1 MVAAVEVLEDAGYHI
16 LVPEQSLCC
25 GRPLYD
31 HGLLTLAE
39 GLLCQI
45 LDMLKPH
52 ILAGTPIVGLEPN
65 CVAVFHDELVNFF
78 PHDENARR
86 LKEQSFLLSEFL
98 TKQVEN
104 YQPPKLQRKA
114 VVHGHCH
121 QKTLMRLTSE
131 EAILKKLGV
140 DYELLDSGCCGMAG
154 AFGFEKK
161 HYDASI
167 KVGERVLL
175 PAVRAADED
184 TLIIANGFSCREQ
197 IAQTTNRQGLHL
209 AEVIQ
214 MALHES
220 GSKLP
225 EVTPET
231 KKIASAGSFPASPR
245 AAASIVGV
253 LLAAV
258 FFWQRGRRK
267 QG

>member
-1 MVAAVEVLEDAGYHI
+1 MMV
-16 LVPEQSLCC
+16 
-25 GRPLYD
+25 
-31 HGLLTLAE
+31 
-39 GLLCQI
+39 
-45 LDMLKPH
+45 
-52 ILAGTPIVGLEPN
+52 
-65 CVAVFHDELVNFF
+65 
-78 PHDENARR
+78 
-86 LKEQSFLLSEFL
+86 
-98 TKQVEN
+98 
-104 YQPPKLQRKA
+104 
-114 VVHGHCH
+114 
-121 QKTLMRLTSE
+121 
-131 EAILKKLGV
+131 
-140 DYELLDSGCCGMAG
+140 
-154 AFGFEKK
+154 
-161 HYDASI
+161 
-167 KVGERVLL
+167 
-175 PAVRAADED
+175 AVRAADED

-245 AAASIVGV
+245 AAAIAASIVGV